1 MLLVYFLVF
10 QPSANCAVTRSLNNE
25 HLVAR
30 IPQKLSHIF
39 QNCLLVWGLFSH
51 CFIPFLL
58 FLSPHVCN
66 SQIFLSHLKL
76 ALHMW
81 LSWLLVS
88 PAGPRKLLLTQS
100 LHFPDTLTPP
110 PLSRLTGPA
119 AAVSCRSEWKVYPA
133 SGWRKVSKVSFG
145 VKSDRKSKCREQRKK
160 GQLR

>member
-88 PAGPRKLLLTQS
+88 PAGHRKLLLTQS